1 MLIPWAVT
9 RSYQGNCWTI
19 ILVLQSYWD
28 IECTSKMQSKNANI
42 LLTLPSEYLLQED
55 GSSLTFAAIHFKKS
69 MDTPCMLWYIPY
81 IQFTELQSQSCLVRY
96 GMLVC
101 YRRRYVPRHGI
112 PHRPAGGTLN
122 LIFSP
127 SFVRTEIAICRDWRF
142 MQTFVGWRRRRCV
155 KMKCQHVMFPKPN
168 RHHRKLEET
177 LSKRIQIVIW
187 QV

>member
-28 IECTSKMQSKNANI
+28 IECTSKMQSKNANL
-42 LLTLPSEYLLQED
+42 LLTLPSEYLWQED

-112 PHRPAGGTLN
+112 PHRRAVPWTWFLVH
-122 LIFSP
+122 P
-127 SFVRTEIAICRDWRF
+127 SSAHKLPFVEIEDLCKRWR
-142 MQTFVGWRRRRCV
+142 RRRRCV